1 MEAESSLVGPDCTV
15 VLNAVAFVYLKMPAV
30 VNPGNP
36 EGNNTFRFNQALQQ
50 RCIPVFLSSESIT
63 SLRESRISFYSLVEF
78 IFTGVI
84 FHGFTVNFIDIRHN
98 LSSSYSHAPLKSIT
112 GPFGIADIPDCVPI
126 ASIVVLYHGK
136 VKKHFTGS

>member
-1 MEAESSLVGPDCTV
+1 MEAESSLVGTDCTV

-50 RCIPVFLSSESIT
+50 RCIPVFLFI
-63 SLRESRISFYSLVEF
+63 RINNELKRIQNLFYSLVEF

-84 FHGFTVNFIDIRHN
+84 FNGFTVNFIDIRHN
-98 LSSSYSHAPLKSIT
+98 LSSSYSHAPLK
-112 GPFGIADIPDCVPI
+112 
-126 ASIVVLYHGK
+126 ASPAR
-136 VKKHFTGS
+136 SE